1 MYMLKDFRSKIPAKA
16 KSLRLRI
23 LFSFIALAILI
34 VLSTTIIFSSM
45 YIETINEELSLVS
58 SNDLDRI
65 NTEFDSLF
73 SQSRNLSRLLKENP
87 DINSF
92 MFFNNFDPLTINRA
106 VTYLKQIQYTGPFFH
121 SVALYNQFYG
131 TVSVGKLSIDAAQ
144 FTQDNLKKP
153 DVKSDFDF
161 KLCTMTTKTTTGV
174 NEITDSLSIV
184 FEGPGF
190 NDSSKGNLIIMNLD
204 KEEIEKKLLGKLD
217 GITLLTD
224 ESGKVIFNPYT
235 YIASDSIGSQTYFRK
250 ILKDKEYKDNF
261 RIKVGNDSK
270 LVTYAKNI
278 ESGFYIINLK
288 SISSITQPIVK
299 ARTTFIVISVF
310 IALLSCFSAYFLS
323 NKLFSPIKKATEKF
337 VNSKFGQQTAKMT
350 EMDMIS
356 KIFEETTE
364 HMRELEDKYESSSSR
379 NKENIVRLLLKGSI
393 TPNSAKEELGDCRLN
408 VEFSDLIL
416 ICIKIDNYGGINEND
431 KFLYETF
438 LCKTIPEL
446 LRKDFNCEGIKMY
459 EGEIA
464 LLLNYKE
471 TEENNFNLLLS
482 SIDKVRTLSAQ
493 TLHITLTA
501 GIGGVAESID
511 ECPQAYEKAV
521 EMVKHRF
528 VLGLDRTIY
537 KQLLYQNLSENLS
550 YPSEIEDTLIA
561 AIKANKKN
569 TFANTLNDFIS
580 LLGNYYYSE
589 VVSVLFQVM
598 TSCLK
603 TITHITRQEN
613 SSRFLN
619 FDEFSSIFSELQTL
633 EHAKKWLISIFD
645 EYQQLIEQINQLKS
659 NRHYDAVE
667 KMQEYIK
674 NKFQDANLSVEL
686 IADKAGY
693 TPSYFTRIFKE
704 ISGVY
709 INDYIRQVRIN
720 KAKELLSIPDCKI
733 SDIPALIG
741 LNNLCHFSTVF
752 KKDVG
757 LTPSAYR
764 EYAMNRR

>member
-1 MYMLKDFRSKIPAKA
+1 MLKDFTSKIPAKT

-23 LFSFIALAILI
+23 LFSFIALTILI

-45 YIETINEELSLVS
+45 YIETINEELSLVA

-92 MFFNNFDPLTINRA
+92 MFFNNFAPLTVNRA
-106 VTYLKQIQYTGPFFH
+106 VTYLKQVQYTNQFFH

-131 TVSVGKLSIDAAQ
+131 PISVGKLSIDAAQ
-144 FTQDNLKKP
+144 FTQNNLKKP
-153 DVKSDFDF
+153 NVKSDFNF
-161 KLCTMTTKTTTGV
+161 KLCTMTSHSTTGV
-174 NEITDSLSIV
+174 NQITNSLSIV
-184 FEGPGF
+184 FEGSDLNGST
-190 NDSSKGNLIIMNLD
+190 DGNLIIMNLD

-217 GITLLTD
+217 GITILTD
-224 ESGKVIFNPYT
+224 ESGNVIFNPYN
-235 YIASDSIGSQTYFRK
+235 YIDSASISSQPYFRK
-250 ILKDKEYKDNF
+250 ILKDKEYRDNF
-261 RIKVGNDSK
+261 RIKVSNDNK
-270 LVTYAKNI
+270 LVTYVKNI

-299 ARTTFIVISVF
+299 ARTTFIIISVF
-310 IALLSCFSAYFLS
+310 IAFVACFSAYFLS
-323 NKLFSPIKKATEKF
+323 NKLFLPIKKATEKF
-337 VNSKFGQQTAKMT
+337 VNSKFGQQPVKMT
-350 EMDMIS
+350 EIDMIS

-364 HMRELEDKYESSSSR
+364 HMRELETKYESSSNI
-379 NKENIVRLLLKGSI
+379 NKENILRLLLKGSI
-393 TPNSAKEELGDCRLN
+393 TPNSAKEELTDCRLD

-416 ICIKIDNYGGINEND
+416 VCMKIDNYGGINEND
-431 KFLYETF
+431 KFIYETF
-438 LCKTIPEL
+438 LYKTIPEL
-446 LRKDFNCEGIKMY
+446 LRKDFYCEGIKMF

-464 LLLNYKE
+464 LLLNYKK

-482 SIDKVRTLSAQ
+482 SIDKVRDLSAQ

-501 GIGGVAESID
+501 GIGGVAESIE
-511 ECPQAYEKAV
+511 ECPKAYEKAIK
-521 EMVKHRF
+521 MVKHRF
-528 VLGLDRTIY
+528 ILGQNLTIY

-550 YPSEIEDTLIA
+550 YPAEIEDTLIA

-569 TFANTLNDFIS
+569 TFVNTLNDFIN

-603 TITHITRQEN
+603 TINHITRQEN

-633 EHAKKWLISIFD
+633 DHAKKWLISIFE
-645 EYQQLIEQINQLKS
+645 EYQQMVEQINQLKS
-659 NRHYDAVE
+659 NRHYNAVE
-667 KMQEYIK
+667 KMQSYIK
-674 NKFQDANLSVEL
+674 DNFQDANLSVEL

-709 INDYIRQVRIN
+709 INDFIRQSRIS
-720 KAKELLSIPDCKI
+720 KAKELLALPDCKI
-733 SDIPALIG
+733 GDIPAYIG
-741 LNNLCHFSTVF
+741 FNNLCHFSTVF

-764 EYAMNRR
+764 EYVMNRK